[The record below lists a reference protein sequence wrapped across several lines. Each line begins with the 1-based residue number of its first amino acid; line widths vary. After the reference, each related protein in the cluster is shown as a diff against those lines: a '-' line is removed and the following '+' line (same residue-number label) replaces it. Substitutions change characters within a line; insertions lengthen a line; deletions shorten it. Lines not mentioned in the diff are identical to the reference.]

1 MGVLEREEQPG
12 KVSERRMK
20 PRVQVPAQQRGI
32 EGPGPAES
40 GLTRASTEGRWQGKA
55 GPGLPFRLLS
65 QGMQAGWEGGRAQ
78 AQEQKLQGSKRN
90 KKSPRLGGCAGG

>member
-1 MGVLEREEQPG
+1 
-12 KVSERRMK
+12 MK

-55 GPGLPFRLLS
+55 GPGLPFDCSVRVCK
-65 QGMQAGWEGGRAQ
+65 QDGREAGHNHKNKSYKALNETRNHRDWVDVEEDDLPHVSCREDR
-78 AQEQKLQGSKRN
+78 QEH
-90 KKSPRLGGCAGG
+90 